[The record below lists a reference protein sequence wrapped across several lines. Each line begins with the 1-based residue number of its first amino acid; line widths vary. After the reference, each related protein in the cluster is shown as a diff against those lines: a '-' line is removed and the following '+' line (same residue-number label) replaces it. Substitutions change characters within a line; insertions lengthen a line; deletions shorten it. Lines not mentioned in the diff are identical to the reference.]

1 MTSTSPSTIGLPE
14 PDAPPVVVVRGRR
27 DRLRRSLLVTSG
39 VGLLAAALF
48 VVTMMIGDSRLSP
61 WEVIASVIGVS
72 DDGGTNFI
80 VRTLRLPT
88 ATTSLF
94 VGLALGVSGL
104 AFQRLLN
111 NPLAS
116 PDFVGIS
123 SGASLFAVIGIISFS
138 LTSFQISLA
147 ALVGAV
153 LTALLIYLLA
163 WRGGITGYRFIL
175 IGIGIS
181 EMLRAIIGWVI
192 ARAELYDAREAM
204 VWLTGSSG
212 RAGAVELRVLIA
224 AVVILVPLAL
234 LLSRP
239 LGVLE
244 LGDDTAKG
252 LGVGVEAARLT
263 VLAIAVVLVALA
275 TAAAGPMAFVALI
288 AGPIAVRLQRGA
300 GLGLLT
306 AAFVG
311 ACIVLAADLVARH
324 GLPASLPTG
333 VVTGAIGAP
342 YLIWL
347 LVHVNREG
355 RGG

>member
-1 MTSTSPSTIGLPE
+1 MC
-14 PDAPPVVVVRGRR
+14 AR
-27 DRLRRSLLVTSG
+27 
-39 VGLLAAALF
+39 
-48 VVTMMIGDSRLSP
+48 
-61 WEVIASVIGVS
+61 
-72 DDGGTNFI
+72 
-80 VRTLRLPT
+80 
-88 ATTSLF
+88 
-94 VGLALGVSGL
+94 
-104 AFQRLLN
+104 
-111 NPLAS
+111 
-116 PDFVGIS
+116 
-123 SGASLFAVIGIISFS
+123 
-138 LTSFQISLA
+138 
-147 ALVGAV
+147 
-153 LTALLIYLLA
+153 
-163 WRGGITGYRFIL
+163 L

-181 EMLRAIIGWVI
+181 ELLRALVGWVI

-212 RAGAVELRVLIA
+212 RAGTTELRVLIA
-224 AVVILVPLAL
+224 AVLILVPLAL

-244 LGDDTAKG
+244 LGDETAKG

-263 VLAIAVVLVALA
+263 VLSIAVVLVALA

-288 AGPIAVRLQRGA
+288 AGPIAVRLLRGS

-306 AAFVG
+306 AGLVG
-311 ACIVLAADLVARH
+311 ACIVLVADLVANH

-347 LVHVNREG
+347 LTHVNREG

>member
-1 MTSTSPSTIGLPE
+1 MTSTSPGTIGLPE

-27 DRLRRSLLVTSG
+27 DRLRRSFLITSG
-39 VGLLAAALF
+39 VGLLAASLF
-48 VVTMMIGDSRLSP
+48 VVTMMIGESRLSP
-61 WEVIASVIGVS
+61 WEVIASVVGLT

-123 SGASLFAVIGIISFS
+123 SGASLFAVVGIISFS
-138 LTSFQISLA
+138 LTSFQISVA

-181 EMLRAIIGWVI
+181 EMLRAVIGWVI

-224 AVVILVPLAL
+224 AVVILVPIAL

-288 AGPIAVRLQRGA
+288 AGPIAVRLQKGA

-311 ACIVLAADLVARH
+311 ACIVLVADLVARH

>member
-1 MTSTSPSTIGLPE
+1 MTILTLGQPG
-14 PDAPPVVVVRGRR
+14 DPPTLAVRGRR
-27 DRLRRSLLVTSG
+27 ARLRRSVVVTSI
-39 VGLLAAALF
+39 VGLLATVLF
-48 VVTMMIGDSRLSP
+48 VVTMMVGESRLGP
-61 WEVIASVIGVS
+61 WEVVASVLGLS
-72 DDGGTNFI
+72 DNPGTDFI

-94 VGLALGVSGL
+94 VGVALGVAGL
-104 AFQRLLN
+104 SFQRLLN

-123 SGASLFAVIGIISFS
+123 SGASLFAVTAIILLGFS
-138 LTSFQISLA
+138 SFQISVA
-147 ALVGAV
+147 ALAGAIM
-153 LTALLIYLLA
+153 TAAGIYLLA

-181 EMLRAIIGWVI
+181 ELLRALVGWVI

-212 RAGAVELRVLIA
+212 RAGTTELRVLIV
-224 AVVILVPLAL
+224 AVLVLVPIAL
-234 LLSRP
+234 VLSRP

-244 LGDDTAKG
+244 LGDDAARG

-263 VLAIAVVLVALA
+263 VLAIAVVLVAMA

-288 AGPIAVRLQRGA
+288 AGPIAVRLLRGS

-306 AAFVG
+306 AGLVG
-311 ACIVLAADLVARH
+311 ACIVLVADLVARH